1 MLSIATPCRYP
12 IVDEPASG
20 PVEPGAGAM
29 VVGAGCAGAGAEG
42 VTLGRE
48 VGTLRQ
54 RGAGEQERS
63 DHGGEQMRAHGWNI
77 RRKRSLV

>member
-42 VTLGRE
+42 VTFGRE
-48 VGTLRQ
+48 VGRCAS
-54 RGAGEQERS
+54 AGLASRS
-63 DHGGEQMRAHGWNI
+63 APTTAGS
-77 RRKRSLV
+77 K